1 MDMGAFVVV
10 INAEKVQVSGNK
22 FDDKMYFNQH
32 YNGKPGSAKMEAF
45 KDLQKVGA
53 GHTPHSTPGI
63 IPCPHKL
70 TQFPPS
76 MHRAHSLSVSS
87 HACPHEL
94 TLFPP
99 ILHGAA
105 HPGAHH

>member
-53 GHTPHSTPGI
+53 GHTPHPVSSHAPTK
-63 IPCPHKL
+63 CL
-70 TQFPPS
+70 SFPPS
-76 MHRAHSLSVSS
+76 MHLAHALAVSS
-87 HACPHEL
+87 
-94 TLFPP
+94 
-99 ILHGAA
+99 
-105 HPGAHH
+105 